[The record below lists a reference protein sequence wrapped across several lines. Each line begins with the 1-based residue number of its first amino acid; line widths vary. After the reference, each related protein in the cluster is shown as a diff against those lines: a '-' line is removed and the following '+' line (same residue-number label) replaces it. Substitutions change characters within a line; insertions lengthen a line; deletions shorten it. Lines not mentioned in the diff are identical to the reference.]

1 MDLRQLRY
9 FVGIVQAGSLSRA
22 AGQLHVAQSALSY
35 HLASLEAE
43 LKRQLVTR
51 GQKGVA
57 LTEAGD
63 ALYRHAEAILRHV
76 DSARQE
82 VSSRSDVPSGRVSI
96 GLPHT
101 IGAILS
107 YELFIRLRSL
117 YPQIVLHVS
126 DGHSSLQREQ
136 LLNGRIDFAVLFEG
150 HVPRGLAVE
159 PLLLEELFYVTAD
172 PDTSPILI
180 ADAAQHP
187 LLVCGP
193 TSSSYR
199 IAEEAFKE
207 HGLTVK
213 AISQISTLNAL
224 RRAIASGIG
233 NSILSWAS
241 LHDGERTIAL
251 NYRRI
256 ADAKLARPVALCFS
270 GVGQRTPAVEA
281 VAETLK
287 SLVRD
292 LVDRGTWKGVS
303 LIEPIR
309 EPAQALVPQ
318 EGMRTRED
326 NGSRLHLRDGRRADE
341 RA

>member
-9 FVGIVQAGSLSRA
+9 FIGIVQAGSLSRA

-51 GQKGVA
+51 GQKGVL

-82 VSSRSDVPSGRVSI
+82 VSSKSDVPSGRVSI
-96 GLPHT
+96 GIPHT

-107 YELFIRLRSL
+107 YELFTRLRRG
-117 YPQIVLHVS
+117 YPQIVLNVS
-126 DGHSSLQREQ
+126 DGHSSLQREH
-136 LLNGRIDFAVLFEG
+136 LLNGRTDFAVLFEG
-150 HVPRGLAVE
+150 HVPRGLEIE

-180 ADAAQHP
+180 ADVAQRP

-193 TSSSYR
+193 ASSSYR
-199 IAEEAFKE
+199 IAEGAFKE
-207 HGLTVK
+207 HGLSMK
-213 AISQISTLNAL
+213 AFSEMNTLSAL

-233 NSILSWAS
+233 NSILSWAA
-241 LHDGERTIAL
+241 LHDGERAMAL

-256 ADAKLARPVALCFS
+256 ADAKLVRPVALCFS
-270 GVGQRTPAVEA
+270 GVSHRTPAVEA

-287 SLVRD
+287 SLVRE
-292 LVDRGTWKGVS
+292 LVESGTWQGVS
-303 LIEPIR
+303 LVKPSR
-309 EPAQALVPQ
+309 EPQHLLV
-318 EGMRTRED
+318 RNR
-326 NGSRLHLRDGRRADE
+326 
-341 RA
+341 